1 MKDYFSPEAKEFNL
15 IAYRETEENLVKYY
29 IDISHEDETLAD
41 IKKKHMIKGIV
52 NPDGSVKVKVC

>member
-15 IAYRETEENLVKYY
+15 IAYRETKENQTMYF
-29 IDISHEDETLAD
+29 IDISHEDETLDD

-52 NPDGSVKVKVC
+52 NTDGSVKVKVC

>member
-15 IAYRETEENLVKYY
+15 IAYKETEENLMKYY

-52 NPDGSVKVKVC
+52 NTDGSVKVKVC